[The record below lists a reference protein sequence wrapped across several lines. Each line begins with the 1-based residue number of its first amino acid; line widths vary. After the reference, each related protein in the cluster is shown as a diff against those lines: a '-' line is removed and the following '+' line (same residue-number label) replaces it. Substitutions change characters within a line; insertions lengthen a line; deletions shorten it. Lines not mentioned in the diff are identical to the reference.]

1 MRRVCLTIALTIA
14 IFALCAPAGLA
25 QDGPYKVLKAA
36 KVGGEGGFDY
46 VYADADGRKL
56 YVPRMGNPGRVSAYD
71 LDTQTLVG
79 EIPDVSG
86 HGAAVDPKSGHG
98 FVSSNPVAMFDT
110 KTLKLIK
117 TIAVAGRSRWHS
129 LRPL

>member
-1 MRRVCLTIALTIA
+1 MRRVCLGIAITIA
-14 IFALCAPAGLA
+14 ILAIFASAGLA

-46 VYADADGRKL
+46 VYADAGGRQ
-56 YVPRMGNPGRVSAYD
+56 VFMSPGWAIRPAFRSTIWTLRPWSLRFPISA
-71 LDTQTLVG
+71 
-79 EIPDVSG
+79 E

-98 FVSSNPVAMFDT
+98 FASSNPVAMWDT

-117 TIAVAGRSRWHS
+117 TIRCAGRARRHS
-129 LRPL
+129 F